1 MKAETL
7 RNTRGDSHVLVDK
20 MADSL
25 AEVET
30 ETLGDTLSDAQT
42 LVKSLA
48 NRIAA

>member
-1 MKAETL
+1 MKTETL
-7 RNTRGDSHVLVDK
+7 GNTRGDAHPLVDK
-20 MADSL
+20 MADLL